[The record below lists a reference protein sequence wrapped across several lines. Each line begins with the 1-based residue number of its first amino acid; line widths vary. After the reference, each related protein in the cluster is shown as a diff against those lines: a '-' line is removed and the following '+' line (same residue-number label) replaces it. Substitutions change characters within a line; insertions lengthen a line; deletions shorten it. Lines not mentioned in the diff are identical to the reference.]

1 MSARDDYPLLAL
13 PDVALAPIKLD
24 GQNAAAL
31 REIDDLRADHTEAIL
46 LFGAAT
52 TELSALKARRCDGC
66 AHYAPD
72 CPPETFDSPELAF
85 GSCSMPHGDNPEPP
99 MSLCSAI
106 GFVDVLVAASHSCAA
121 WTEKP

>member
-52 TELSALKARRCDGC
+52 TELSALKARHARACELL
-66 AHYAPD
+66 A
-72 CPPETFDSPELAF
+72 EFD
-85 GSCSMPHGDNPEPP
+85 HGDPCLFDHHGN
-99 MSLCSAI
+99 CQAHDCTN
-106 GFVDVLVAASHSCAA
+106 GCVVADALEFLAG
-121 WTEKP
+121 P

>member
-66 AHYAPD
+66 AHA
-72 CPPETFDSPELAF
+72 
-85 GSCSMPHGDNPEPP
+85 EP
-99 MSLCSAI
+99 SS
-106 GFVDVLVAASHSCAA
+106 FVTIAEFWCGRWSSEVRVPASHSCAA
-121 WTEKP
+121 WTPKEPQP